1 MRGVDLDRTEWLR
14 GTTLSERVQN
24 EGEGREPTTFDLER
38 AHRRLQGW
46 RGQPGFRVD
55 GLFSR
60 RLALDRLDEES
71 VLPLLGEG
79 SEALADRLADD
90 PPWLRTIA
98 DLYARA
104 ASASEDPMDW
114 PVRSEREPAGFLDLL
129 DPLARDGLAR
139 LRRGV
144 EALAGRDGAPRPL
157 PFGLGDPDRVVALFV
172 PTLADRLR
180 GLVTRTLVLE
190 LQIARMEERLDGD
203 TPEARFRSFVAELRR
218 PEIAIEILGRYPVL
232 ARHALARIDRWVEA
246 SLELVERLAEDHQA
260 IRQRLAGS
268 GDPGALVE
276 ARGSLSDPHRGGRSV
291 HVLRF
296 ASGLRIV
303 YKPKSLAVD
312 AAFQELVRWL
322 GERGLDPALRSI
334 GVIDR
339 GTHGWVEF
347 VEAKPCANDGELALF
362 YRRHGV
368 LLALFFLLEGT
379 DVHFENLIAAGENPV
394 PIDLETLFHARINVP
409 DLARPDDHPGG
420 SFYDSVLRIGLLP
433 EKMWGDETNP
443 GVDLSGLGT
452 TEGQTTQPFRV
463 PVGENTDEMR
473 YELRA
478 QEVAP
483 MENRPTLRGE
493 PVAAEDHTAEVEAG
507 FRSAYRLLLAR
518 RDELLSADGPLAR
531 FADAEVRV
539 VVRPT
544 RAYGMML
551 METFHPQVLG
561 DALERDILLDRIW
574 AGVGERPWLERVVP
588 YERRDLARGDIP
600 LFTARPGS
608 RDLWAAE
615 GERVPE
621 LFAESGMERARRR
634 VAAMS
639 EEDLERQAWL
649 IRATLAV
656 PALDKGKT
664 SRTTFEMAERD
675 EPVAADDLLAWARAA
690 GDDVCNLA
698 FHEGE
703 RARWLTV
710 QPLAPGNW
718 SLLEVPSDGYM
729 GLSGIVLFLAH
740 LGAATGEERYRRVAE
755 AGVATLRW
763 MIRDYPES
771 VRGIGAFNGWG
782 SLVYCFALLGALWG
796 DDDLL
801 DEAESLLPRI
811 ADGVA
816 ADASYDLMAGAAGG
830 MLSALA
836 LDRLRPSEAARA
848 VARRCGDHLLASAER
863 PSSNQARGI
872 AWRVDGMGPR
882 PLVGLSHGAGGIALA
897 LLALAD
903 ETGDARYRE
912 AALAA
917 LDFERSQ
924 YSEER
929 RNWPDLREGAAELAD
944 LHGDEDEHFM
954 CAWCQGAP
962 GIGLGRIA
970 GLPFLDD
977 AEVRSEIAVAV
988 ETTLAEGFGTNHS
1001 LCHGALGNLDFL
1013 FQAAR
1018 ATGDDALARRCRRLA
1033 AGVVRSLERDGW
1045 LFGLARGAAPVGLM
1059 VGLAGVGYGLLRL
1072 ALPDRVP
1079 DVLTVQPPSSRSTSP
1094 EAPCLRVS
1102 PGAAD
1107 RRPAQNSS
1115 TEGER
1120 P

>member
-1 MRGVDLDRTEWLR
+1 M
-14 GTTLSERVQN
+14 TLSERMILA
-24 EGEGREPTTFDLER
+24 EGNGPATFSLDR
-38 AHRRLQGW
+38 GHRRLQGW
-46 RGQPGFRVD
+46 RGHPGFRVH
-55 GLFSR
+55 GLFTR

-71 VLPLLGEG
+71 VLPLLGEDAG
-79 SEALADRLADD
+79 ELAERLTDD
-90 PPWLRTIA
+90 PSWLRTIR

-104 ASASEDPMDW
+104 GSALEEPIDW
-114 PVRSEREPAGFLDLL
+114 PVRSEREPAGFLNLL

-144 EALAGRDGAPRPL
+144 EALGSRDGAPDPL
-157 PFGLGDPDRVVALFV
+157 PFGLGDPERIVALFL

-203 TPEARFRSFVAELRR
+203 TPEARFRSFVEELRR
-218 PEIAIEILGRYPVL
+218 PESALAILGRYPVL

-246 SLELVERLAEDHQA
+246 SLELVERLAADGEA
-260 IRQRLAGS
+260 IRDRMTGGA
-268 GDPGALVE
+268 DPGELVE

-291 HVLRF
+291 HILRF

-322 GERGLDPALRSI
+322 GERGLDPAPRTI

-347 VEAKPCANDGELALF
+347 VEARPCEDEDELARF

-379 DVHFENLIAAGENPV
+379 DVHFENLIAAGEHPV

-409 DLARPDDHPGG
+409 DVARPDDHPGG

-433 EKMWGDETNP
+433 EKMWGDEANP
-443 GVDLSGLGT
+443 GVDMSGLGT

-493 PVAAEDHTAEVEAG
+493 AVAAEDHTGQIEAG
-507 FRSAYRLLLAR
+507 FRSAYRLLLDR
-518 RDELLSADGPLAR
+518 RDELLAADGPLAP

-539 VVRPT
+539 VIRPT

-588 YERRDLARGDIP
+588 SERRDLARGDIP

-608 RDLWAAE
+608 RDLWASE

-621 LFAESGMERARRR
+621 LFADTGMERARRR

-664 SRTTFEMAERD
+664 SRTTFEMEEGDQPAPAD
-675 EPVAADDLLAWARAA
+675 ELLRWARAA
-690 GDDVCNLA
+690 GDDVCTLA

-740 LGAATGEERYRRVAE
+740 LGAGTEEERYRRVAE
-755 AGVATLRW
+755 SGLATLRW

-771 VRGIGAFNGWG
+771 IRGIGAFNGWG
-782 SLVYCFALLGALWG
+782 SLVYCFALLGALWE

-801 DEAESLLPRI
+801 DEAEALMPRI
-811 ADGVA
+811 GDGVA

-830 MLSALA
+830 ALSALA
-836 LDRLRPSEAARA
+836 LDRLRPSEMARQ
-848 VARRCGDHLLASAER
+848 VARRCGDHLLAAAER
-863 PSSNQARGI
+863 PPASPTANRSRGI

-897 LLALAD
+897 LLVLAD

-944 LHGDEDEHFM
+944 LHGDGDKHFM

-962 GIGLGRIA
+962 GVGLGRIA

-977 AEVRSEIAVAV
+977 AEVRREIAVAV

-1018 ATGDDALARRCRRLA
+1018 ATGDETLDRRARRLA

-1079 DVLTVQPPSSRSTSP
+1079 DVLTVRPPVSEPTSP
-1094 EAPCLRVS
+1094 EASCFRVS
-1102 PGAAD
+1102 PGPAD
-1107 RRPAQNSS
+1107 GRPVQNSS